1 MVPGILALN
10 SFSNMRPYKGERKK
24 PGSESEKGEQCVNSD
39 KLNKKL
45 GKTGWKINV
54 GKVDES
60 LS

>member
-1 MVPGILALN
+1 
-10 SFSNMRPYKGERKK
+10 MRPYNVERKK

-39 KLNKKL
+39 KLNRKL
-45 GKTGWKINV
+45 GKTGWKISV